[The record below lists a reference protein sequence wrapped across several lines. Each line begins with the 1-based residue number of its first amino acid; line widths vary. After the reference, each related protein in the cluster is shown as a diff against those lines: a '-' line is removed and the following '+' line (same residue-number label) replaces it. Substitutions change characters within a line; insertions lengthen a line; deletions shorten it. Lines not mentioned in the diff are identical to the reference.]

1 MLGELLKFGD
11 TGLMSKDPRV
21 SIHGL
26 EAKQYEGECVLLN
39 KELTQLFKLSP
50 SMIFPYLINSRI
62 IIDMEIIK
70 NKH

>member
-1 MLGELLKFGD
+1 MLGELLKFGN

-39 KELTQLFKLSP
+39 KELTQLFK
-50 SMIFPYLINSRI
+50 I
-62 IIDMEIIK
+62 ISLDDFSVSHK
-70 NKH
+70 FTHYYRYGNYKK

>member
-39 KELTQLFKLSP
+39 KELTQLF
-50 SMIFPYLINSRI
+50 
-62 IIDMEIIK
+62 
-70 NKH
+70 

>member
-1 MLGELLKFGD
+1 MLGELLKFGN

-39 KELTQLFKLSP
+39 KELTQLF
-50 SMIFPYLINSRI
+50 
-62 IIDMEIIK
+62 
-70 NKH
+70 